1 MQCKLPLCSMAII
14 MLSWATAYAD
24 APTRFSDD
32 LSGDWDGLRT
42 YLLDKGIEFRVGY
55 TSETASNLQGGDE
68 ELWRYADQWRFAT
81 TLDLQKLL
89 GLDQA
94 QFKIVVTDRNGRSL
108 SADAN
113 LHTLESVQ
121 EIYGRGQTW
130 RWTQFWYDQSYL
142 NGMLDWK
149 FGRMSEDDDFAAFG
163 CEFQNLT
170 FCDSPPG
177 NLAGSHWY
185 NAPVSE
191 WGTRLKLSATGLG
204 YVQFGAFEV
213 NPSYLLTKYALDL
226 GDPPGATGALL
237 PLEVGWL
244 PTFGNRLNGSYK
256 FGAWYNTSKAPDVV
270 ENTNGQ
276 PVALAGGQPLMHRG
290 QYGAYVNFL
299 QRLTNPSS
307 PDSQQGLSVFLNAT
321 FADRR
326 TTILDNQI
334 AAGLL
339 YIGPLASRPADELG
353 FSLGRTHVNSR
364 VADVEIQQNAAGLVP
379 VGVQG
384 SEYAGELFYN
394 LHAAR
399 WLNLR
404 PNIQY
409 VRQPGGVA
417 QNIDDVILG
426 LRLSISF

>member
-1 MQCKLPLCSMAII
+1 MQCKLPLCLMAIM
-14 MLSWATAYAD
+14 MLSCATTYSD
-24 APTRFSDD
+24 VPTRSRDD
-32 LSGDWDGLRT
+32 LTGDWDGLRT
-42 YLLDKGIEFRVGY
+42 HLLDEGIDFRIGY
-55 TSETASNLQGGDE
+55 TSETASNLQGGYE
-68 ELWRYADQWRFAT
+68 ELWRYADQWTFAT
-81 TLDLQKLL
+81 TLDLQKLI

-94 QFKIVVTDRNGRSL
+94 QFKIVVTDRNGRNL

-113 LHTLESVQ
+113 LHTVEPVQ

-130 RWTQFWYDQSYL
+130 RWTQVWYDQSYF

-149 FGRMSEDDDFAAFG
+149 FGRLTEDGDFAAFG

-191 WGTRLKLSATGLG
+191 WGTRLKLSAIELG
-204 YVQFGAFEV
+204 YVQIGVFEV

-244 PTFGNRLNGSYK
+244 PTFGKGLKGSYK

-276 PVALAGGQPLMHRG
+276 PLALAGGQPVMHRG
-290 QYGAYVNFL
+290 QDGAYVNFL
-299 QRLTNPSS
+299 QQLTNPSS
-307 PDSQQGLSVFLNAT
+307 PVSQQGLNVFLNAT
-321 FADRR
+321 LADRR
-326 TTILDNQI
+326 TSILDNQI

-339 YIGPLASRPADELG
+339 YKGPLASRPADELG

-364 VADVEIQQNAAGLVP
+364 VADVEILQNAVGLGP
-379 VGVQG
+379 TGVQR

-394 LHAAR
+394 VHAAP
-399 WLNLR
+399 WLDLR

-417 QNIDDVILG
+417 QNTDDVILG
-426 LRLSISF
+426 LRLSINF